1 MTFSWTTFL
10 FEIVNFLVL
19 VWVLQRLLYRP
30 ILNVIH
36 RRKEAV
42 EQVLAEA
49 HATRSEAETLQ
60 TQYRHRLDDWA
71 AEKQEAQLKLH
82 EELEGERQR
91 RLEALRAEVA
101 QEREKASVIEARRL
115 REITRNA
122 ENEALGHATGFAARL
137 LRRLA
142 NPALEAELVKIL
154 LEDLARLDVERRE
167 TFGLVLRRSEETVR
181 VESAFPLSP
190 ALQQAIAEALAALAG
205 CQVSCD
211 FTQVPDLLAGARL
224 VLGQWVLSAN
234 LGDELSFFHRYATEL
249 GYELGQETPGAPAA
263 ELTPASGATP

>member
-19 VWVLQRLLYRP
+19 VWVLHRLLYRP
-30 ILNVIH
+30 ILRVIR

-49 HATRSEAETLQ
+49 HATRSAAESLEA
-60 TQYRHRLDDWA
+60 QYRHRLDDWA
-71 AEKQEAQLKLH
+71 AEKQQAQLKLH
-82 EELEGERQR
+82 EELESERQR
-91 RLEALRAEVA
+91 RLEALRSEVG
-101 QEREKASVIEARRL
+101 QEREKANVIEARRL

-137 LRRLA
+137 LERLA
-142 NPALEAELVKIL
+142 SPALEAELVGIL
-154 LEDLARLDVERRE
+154 LEDLTRLDADRRE
-167 TFGLVLRRSEETVR
+167 KFGRVLRHNDEPVR
-181 VESAFPLSP
+181 VESAFPLTP
-190 ALQQAIAEALAALAG
+190 ALQQAIGQALSTLAG
-205 CQVSCD
+205 CQVACD
-211 FTQVPDLLAGARL
+211 FTQVAEVLAGVRV

-249 GYELGQETPGAPAA
+249 GHELGQEPSGSSAA
-263 ELTPASGATP
+263 EPSPVTGPTN